1 MSIDLA
7 GLFRSAGDI
16 VDEIKGN
23 ANIAPI
29 PSPPYTPP
37 VQNGAIASVP
47 YYTPGNNPQTATD
60 YSRTVFA
67 QQQQS
72 SALLGGDKMKTVAL
86 LVAAGAVVF
95 FIVKR

>member
-7 GLFRSAGDI
+7 ALFRSAGSV
-16 VDEIKGN
+16 VDAVKGN
-23 ANIAPI
+23 TNIAPI

-60 YSRTVFA
+60 YSQTVFA

-72 SALLGGDKMKTVAL
+72 DALLGGEKLKTVAL